1 MNQLTPRENIHAFM
15 QTLENVYTQ
24 LSLHKGFLREEGLFQ
39 LNQILANMRRSLAAE
54 DEASKLLRI
63 GIVGS
68 VKAGKSTFLNAL
80 LFNGQNIL
88 PKAATPM
95 TASLTRL
102 RYAQEQCAKLVF
114 YSPEDWQDIESDAE
128 TAESMI
134 AKKLAEARAH
144 HANNLRNSSIHFNEE
159 RVRKSIIHELPPELA
174 ACRELKKTAEK
185 EGLDVYSELEKGE
198 QIIPFDNLSEIQAKL
213 SEYIGSHGRLTP
225 LVRHV
230 ELNLNHDVLRDIEI
244 IDTPGLNDPVVS
256 RSRETINFLC
266 QCDCV
271 MILSY
276 AGEFLSKQDMDLIKH
291 KLVND
296 GILHHTIIASKMDL
310 AIQDHRGQKTFFKD
324 AFMATR
330 QNVVSTMKGR
340 FDSQE
345 PVLVSALLEG
355 IAWKMEQQ
363 LTLSEEE
370 QLTRDNLASFTNA
383 PHEAKDFRSV
393 AGLKRVR
400 QELEQC
406 REKKDQIK
414 YSHQIDL
421 IRGKKSELRNCL
433 KNLETSALSDK
444 ETLSSVDLETLQSG
458 MNALNQ
464 SVKKIDAD
472 IHVHFS
478 TAELQMHREFERL
491 KLRIIGLIDNY
502 RELNVSSRS
511 HDEDRSTTSGM
522 FFWKKTH
529 TRIVSVTEYQAE
541 ISDIINTLRRYT
553 NNVGAE
559 IITAYEHFTP
569 LDTLKAQLKKH
580 VLEAFHEA
588 DVTFSKETILGPLQI
603 SLDKLRITPP
613 HYEPQAEIDSI
624 VNKFGASVKNEDI
637 AELKVALEKAL
648 DSISKKIR
656 HTLDEQQASFIRT
669 LHQQNDMFVGDIS
682 KSIQSNLD
690 KLSAQYNDKQSNI
703 AHYDETITRL
713 RELRAEL
720 SHLEV

>member
-1 MNQLTPRENIHAFM
+1 MNEATPRDNIHAFM
-15 QTLENVYTQ
+15 QTLENVCAK
-24 LSLHKGFLREEGLFQ
+24 LALHKGFLREEGLFQ
-39 LNQILANMRRSLAAE
+39 LNQILTNMRRSLAAE
-54 DEASKLLRI
+54 DEANKLLRI

-102 RYAQEQCAKLVF
+102 RYAQVQSARLVF
-114 YSPEDWQDIESDAE
+114 YSPQDWQNIESDAE
-128 TAESMI
+128 TADRLVD
-134 AKKLAEARAH
+134 KKLAEVRSRH
-144 HANNLRNSSIHFNEE
+144 DNNLRNNVSTFNEDH
-159 RVRKSIIHELPPELA
+159 VRKRIIRELPPELA
-174 ACRELKKTAEK
+174 ACLELRQTAEK

-198 QIIPFDNLSEIQAKL
+198 QVIPFHDLSEIQAKL
-213 SEYIGSHGRLTP
+213 SEYIGSRGRLTP

-230 ELNLNHDVLRDIEI
+230 ELNINHEVLRDIEI

-276 AGEFLSKQDMDLIKH
+276 AGEFLSKQDMDLIKR
-291 KLVND
+291 KLVSD

-330 QNVVSTMKGR
+330 QNVVSAMKDR
-340 FDSQE
+340 FDMQE

-363 LTLSEEE
+363 QPLSDEEI
-370 QLTRDNLASFTNA
+370 LTRDNLASFANA
-383 PHEAKDFRSV
+383 PHEAKDFRTV

-400 QELEQC
+400 QELELC

-414 YSHQIDL
+414 YTHQIDL
-421 IRGKKSELRNCL
+421 IRGKTSELRDCL
-433 KNLETSALSDK
+433 KNLETAAQSDK
-444 ETLSSVDLETLQSG
+444 ETLSSVDLETLQAG
-458 MNALNQ
+458 MNALAQ

-472 IHVHFS
+472 IHVHFN

-491 KLRIIGLIDNY
+491 KLRIIGMIENH

-511 HDEDRSTTSGM
+511 HDEERTSTSGKW
-522 FFWKKTH
+522 FWKKSH
-529 TRIVSVTEYQAE
+529 TRVVSVTDHVAE

-553 NNVGAE
+553 KSVRTE
-559 IITAYEHFTP
+559 IITTYEHFTP
-569 LDTLKAQLKKH
+569 LDTLKSQLKKH
-580 VLEAFHEA
+580 VLEAFNEA

-613 HYEPQAEIDSI
+613 HYEPQAEIDSV
-624 VNKFGASVKNEDI
+624 VNQFGASVKNDDI
-637 AELKVALEKAL
+637 ARLKMALENAL
-648 DSISKKIR
+648 DSISRKIR
-656 HTLDEQQASFIRT
+656 HTLNEQQASFVRT
-669 LHQQNDMFVGDIS
+669 LHQQSDVFVGDIS
-682 KSIQSNLD
+682 QSIHSNLD
-690 KLSAQYNDKQSNI
+690 KLAAQYHDKQSNI
-703 AHYDETITRL
+703 THYDETLTQL
-713 RELRAEL
+713 RGLRTEL

>member
-1 MNQLTPRENIHAFM
+1 MNGSTPHDSIHTFM
-15 QTLENVYTQ
+15 QTLESVCAK
-24 LSLHKGFLREEGLFQ
+24 LALHKDFLREEGFFQ
-39 LNQILANMRRSLAAE
+39 LNQILTNMQRNLAAE
-54 DEASKLLRI
+54 DEANKLLRI

-102 RYAQEQCAKLVF
+102 RYAKEQCARLVF
-114 YSPEDWQDIESDAE
+114 YSPQDWQNIESDAE
-128 TAESMI
+128 AADRIVDT
-134 AKKLAEARAH
+134 KLAEARSRH
-144 HANNLRNSSIHFNEE
+144 ESNLRNNINTFNEE

-174 ACRELKKTAEK
+174 ACRELRQTAEN

-198 QIIPFDNLSEIQAKL
+198 QVIPFHDLSEIEVKL
-213 SEYIGSHGRLTP
+213 REYIGSRGRLTP

-276 AGEFLSKQDMDLIKH
+276 AGEFLSKQDMDLIKR

-310 AIQDHRGQKTFFKD
+310 AIQDHRGQKIFFKD
-324 AFMATR
+324 AFMTTR
-330 QNVVSTMKGR
+330 QNVVSSMKDR
-340 FDSQE
+340 FDTQE

-363 LTLSEEE
+363 LPLSDEEI
-370 QLTRDNLASFTNA
+370 LTRNNLASFTGA
-383 PHEAKDFRSV
+383 PSEAKDFRAV
-393 AGLKRVR
+393 AGLKKVR
-400 QELEQC
+400 QELELC

-414 YSHQIDL
+414 YAHQIDL
-421 IRGKKSELRNCL
+421 IRGKTSELRECL
-433 KNLETSALSDK
+433 KNLETAAKSDQ
-444 ETLSSVDLETLQSG
+444 ETLTSIDLETLQAG
-458 MNALNQ
+458 MNALAQ

-472 IHVHFS
+472 IHVHFN
-478 TAELQMHREFERL
+478 TAELQMHQEFERL
-491 KLRIIGLIDNY
+491 KIRIIGMIENH
-502 RELNVSSRS
+502 RELNISSRS
-511 HDEDRSTTSGM
+511 HDEDRSTTSGKW
-522 FFWKKTH
+522 FWKKTH
-529 TRIVSVTEYQAE
+529 TRVVSVTDHIAD

-553 NNVGAE
+553 KNVHAE
-559 IITAYEHFTP
+559 IITTYEHFTP
-569 LDTLKAQLKKH
+569 LDTLKSQLKKH
-580 VLEAFHEA
+580 VLEAFNDA

-613 HYEPQAEIDSI
+613 HYDPQAEIASV
-624 VNKFGASVKNEDI
+624 VNLFGASVKNEDI
-637 AELKVALEKAL
+637 AKLKMALENAL
-648 DSISKKIR
+648 DGISLKIR
-656 HTLDEQQASFIRT
+656 HTLNEQQASFVRT
-669 LHQQNDMFVGDIS
+669 LHQQNDVFVGDIS
-682 KSIQSNLD
+682 QSIHSNLD
-690 KLSAQYNDKQSNI
+690 KLATQYHDKQSNI
-703 AHYDETITRL
+703 ARYDETIMQL
-713 RELRAEL
+713 RELRTEL